1 MGRWTRH
8 PALERGA
15 IREGAGNYL
24 VAATV
29 ISDLEGSNATRV
41 SSLFSIP
48 STRASTR
55 ATCTAKAVIPSFAL
69 RKSDDISLAYQPIM
83 PRQIAITEH
92 SVCQSL
98 SLPSRDMAYG
108 YDIPRELSTEYRAK
122 QTRYATTYNTFAVL
136 SNSPTNRSD
145 MDSNLLSA

>member
-1 MGRWTRH
+1 MHVQSSSVTRH
-8 PALERGA
+8 NAVAESESYCCLTPA
-15 IREGAGNYL
+15 I
-24 VAATV
+24 
-29 ISDLEGSNATRV
+29 ISDFKGSNAIRV

-122 QTRYATTYNTFAVL
+122 QTRYATTYNTFTVL